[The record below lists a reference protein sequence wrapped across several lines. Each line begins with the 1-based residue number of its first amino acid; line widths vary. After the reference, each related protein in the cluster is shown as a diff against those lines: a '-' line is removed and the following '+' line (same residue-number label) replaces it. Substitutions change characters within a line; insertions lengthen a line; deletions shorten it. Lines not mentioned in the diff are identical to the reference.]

1 MSDIKNVFDIAAR
14 SMSAQM
20 VRLNTVASNLANA
33 RSVASSEVEA
43 YRAIKPVF
51 KTIYADDLQKILKLS
66 LEKLNQKNIYG
77 LLIHRSTDLLKE
89 GGEKLIRK
97 LKELKEKD
105 LVQKIGISIYDPKIL
120 SQIYKLFIPD
130 IVQLPI
136 NVFNQESILEGYLDE
151 MKEKN
156 IEIHARSIF
165 LQGLLLNSF
174 EKLPN
179 YFYEWKDLFFK
190 WDYFC
195 SSNNI
200 SKLEACINFALNIDL
215 IDKLVLGFDDF
226 NQFKESLLKF

>member
-1 MSDIKNVFDIAAR
+1 M
-14 SMSAQM
+14 
-20 VRLNTVASNLANA
+20 
-33 RSVASSEVEA
+33 
-43 YRAIKPVF
+43 
-51 KTIYADDLQKILKLS
+51 S

-105 LVQKIGISIYDPKIL
+105 LVRKIGISIYDPKIL

-136 NVFNQESILEGYLDE
+136 NVFNQESILEGYLGE

-156 IEIHARSIF
+156 IEVHARSIF

-174 EKLPN
+174 VFSFNSITTVFKNKLR
-179 YFYEWKDLFFK
+179 KAK
-190 WDYFC
+190 
-195 SSNNI
+195 
-200 SKLEACINFALNIDL
+200 K
-215 IDKLVLGFDDF
+215 
-226 NQFKESLLKF
+226 